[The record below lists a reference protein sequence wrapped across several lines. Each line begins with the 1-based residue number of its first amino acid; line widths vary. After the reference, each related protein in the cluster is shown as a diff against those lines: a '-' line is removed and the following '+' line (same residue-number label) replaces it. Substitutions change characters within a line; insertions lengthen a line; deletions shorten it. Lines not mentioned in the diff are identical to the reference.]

1 MYNLLS
7 SFNSVKQLENNK
19 AKYYNKMY
27 PADHHYLTK
36 LPDRSQYPAAR
47 CAMGNNLCM
56 YSKSASS
63 GVESMKKANQLAPQR
78 TAVDIL
84 NAVILLIKLEG
95 ERFNWYKQ
103 KAWER
108 DNQLLTEQGLELMEE
123 AFADVDIREFWINV
137 TKEEALHKCTMSRMK
152 STSEFTVTIPMK
164 DMIVGRRGT
173 NQLRLLERY
182 LDVLVK
188 HTTEI
193 PPPTALLEETI
204 PDCLSRRRIV
214 KMIYFKL

>member
-1 MYNLLS
+1 
-7 SFNSVKQLENNK
+7 
-19 AKYYNKMY
+19 
-27 PADHHYLTK
+27 
-36 LPDRSQYPAAR
+36 
-47 CAMGNNLCM
+47 
-56 YSKSASS
+56 
-63 GVESMKKANQLAPQR
+63 MKKANQLAPQR